1 MCSRSQ
7 FSRLFFTLV
16 LASFLSSSLASDLGQ
31 TSQLSYPKLLPR
43 AINDQVTDHL
53 KTYRKTTTHKLKK
66 IHRQNTQHHKKQKA
80 KKSCQST
87 HHLAKTQHKKSQTNN
102 YASQKYLLP
111 SQSQTIS
118 SIVHVTS
125 VCGSAQ
131 PTRSITESSG
141 PNGSE
146 SFLNCGISGDGW
158 KPAHVTM
165 PMITH
170 ISLDQEPAKSTF
182 APCQKFRPLF
192 EKHGNAHGIPPI
204 FLAAFAMQESS
215 CRPDVI
221 GDQGGAFG
229 LMQITKD
236 KCGGAPG
243 GNCADPDYNIEMG
256 AKTFASG
263 LSGANGNVLVAL
275 GGYNGW
281 TPGLTKAKAME
292 AKKNGCCVCQQNLD
306 YLHQFLN
313 AWIQGVDPQVRR
325 LGKFR
330 NLDTCGES

>member
-53 KTYRKTTTHKLKK
+53 KTYRKTTTH
-66 IHRQNTQHHKKQKA
+66 N
-80 KKSCQST
+80 
-87 HHLAKTQHKKSQTNN
+87 QTNN

-313 AWIQGVDPQVRR
+313 AWIQGVDPKSAD
-325 LGKFR
+325 LTKFK
-330 NLDTCGES
+330 LSAIF